1 MKNNILLD
9 ADQTILDFV
18 RSSKESLAAAMRE
31 AGMPYAETDF
41 SVYKRINDAIW
52 REYER
57 GEITKARLSVG
68 RFARFFAEKGIDG
81 DPALLNALYFSK
93 LCRTGYLL
101 DGAAEF
107 LARLKERGRV
117 FLITN
122 GTPAAQYGRLDAL
135 GIRSLFDGIFVSD
148 EIGFAKPDPRFF
160 GYVLSAAGA
169 AREDCIVI
177 GDSLTSDIAGA
188 NAAGIYSVWYAPQG
202 EPLGAVPD
210 AVARSYAEVLSAVD
224 AAV

>member
-1 MKNNILLD
+1 MKTDILLD
-9 ADQTILDFV
+9 ADETILDFV
-18 RSSKESLAAAMRE
+18 RSSKESLSAAMRE
-31 AGMPYAETDF
+31 AKLPYDEADF
-41 SVYKRINDAIW
+41 AVYKRINDTIW

-202 EPLGAVPD
+202 EPLGAAPD

>member
-1 MKNNILLD
+1 MKTDILLD
-9 ADQTILDFV
+9 ADETILDFV
-18 RSSKESLAAAMRE
+18 RSSKESLSAAMRE
-31 AGMPYAETDF
+31 AGLPYAETDF

-107 LARLKERGRV
+107 LARLKKRGRV

-202 EPLGAVPD
+202 EPCGAAPD

>member
-1 MKNNILLD
+1 
-9 ADQTILDFV
+9 
-18 RSSKESLAAAMRE
+18 MRE
-31 AGMPYAETDF
+31 
-41 SVYKRINDAIW
+41 
-52 REYER
+52 
-57 GEITKARLSVG
+57 
-68 RFARFFAEKGIDG
+68 
-81 DPALLNALYFSK
+81 
-93 LCRTGYLL
+93 
-101 DGAAEF
+101 
-107 LARLKERGRV
+107 LKKRGRV

-202 EPLGAVPD
+202 EPCGAAPD